1 MFWVIV
7 ERTVHLTTL
16 LLLIVMLSI
25 IFTNNKSAHDFSSL
39 EIKIENAKSD
49 LKKVISNNM
58 DYTDGRVNKL
68 SEYQDNYQILVDRRM
83 HIMEMQVKG
92 LVEDKKGSQKVI
104 NNNINTNTLTNN

>member
-25 IFTNNKSAHDFSSL
+25 IFTNNKSSHDFSSL
-39 EIKIENAKSD
+39 ELKIEDSKSD
-49 LKKVISNNM
+49 LKRVISKNM
-58 DYTDGRVNKL
+58 DYSDGRINKL
-68 SEYQDNYQILVDRRM
+68 SENQDNYQILVDRRM

-92 LVEDKKGSQKVI
+92 LVEDKKSNQKIV
-104 NNNINTNTLTNN
+104 NNNINTLTNN